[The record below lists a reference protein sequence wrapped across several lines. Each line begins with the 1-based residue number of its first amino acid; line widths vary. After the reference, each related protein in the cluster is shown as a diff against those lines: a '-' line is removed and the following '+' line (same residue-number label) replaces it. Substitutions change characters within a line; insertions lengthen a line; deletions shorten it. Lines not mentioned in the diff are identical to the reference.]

1 MVNSVVDGALPS
13 SQEQAPAVF
22 NGANPL
28 AENTVPIF
36 KNLESLQRELAGL
49 FGPGSESKVSYPA
62 SNSMSLNPLVT
73 AAVMGDALKLVG
85 GGEFSSTTPT
95 AGVPKLLSAGNL
107 LNMVTGEQTPSP
119 TGRTSNPVVSA
130 ISAGDKLAKELRD
143 ANIRGAI
150 ETAEAKLA
158 RLTTERNKR
167 DQELADQ
174 AGTTAIE
181 SKMSTAS
188 SDIATLKAQ
197 LA

>member
-36 KNLESLQRELAGL
+36 KNLASLQRELAGL

-119 TGRTSNPVVSA
+119 TGQSPTFS
-130 ISAGDKLAKELRD
+130 LAKIVDAGASVVRKVEEDIRQGKLQELKVKEKEVIAAMQR
-143 ANIRGAI
+143 ALQRGGSDKDFQ
-150 ETAEAKLA
+150 AKLTSINA
-158 RLTTERNKR
+158 EIKTYE
-167 DQELADQ
+167 A
-174 AGTTAIE
+174 
-181 SKMSTAS
+181 
-188 SDIATLKAQ
+188 
-197 LA
+197 